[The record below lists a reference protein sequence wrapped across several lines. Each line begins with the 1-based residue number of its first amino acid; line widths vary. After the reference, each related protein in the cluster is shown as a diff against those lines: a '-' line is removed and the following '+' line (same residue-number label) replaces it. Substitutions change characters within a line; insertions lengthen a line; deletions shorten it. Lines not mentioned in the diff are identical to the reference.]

1 MNEINAVQ
9 LPTPTGLKSAQ
20 TKMETKMESTI
31 GKAIALLNQGTR
43 LPYSMIKELREDGID
58 IPSFHEYHLKK

>member
-1 MNEINAVQ
+1 MNEINGVR
-9 LPTPTGLKSAQ
+9 LPTPTGLKSVQ
-20 TKMETKMESTI
+20 PQMENKMESTI